1 MLSLGLFGHVR
12 KLEFGGES
20 PLTMRHELRRP
31 KKTISRPVASIR
43 SAYGIRQLE
52 FDRGYQYAKKN
63 ENGGIPYA
71 ICIGCF
77 AFIYSST

>member
-1 MLSLGLFGHVR
+1 MPLPYFLFVIPGMLCYNILTD

-43 SAYGIRQLE
+43 SAYGIRQ
-52 FDRGYQYAKKN
+52 
-63 ENGGIPYA
+63 
-71 ICIGCF
+71 
-77 AFIYSST
+77 T